1 MCTSTHSGQ
10 ETVDLNG
17 VRSILSKFS
26 FACSSPGCSSPAET
40 VNVLK
45 SHRTQDLGKVHKK
58 YDNSIYIYIYIH
70 VYVHVHVHVYVY
82 VYVYVYTCMYMYIYI
97 IIINYTYTLAHEHI
111 PQTSNQATVRVQN
124 YPSTASEVLSF
135 EVLGASPLGDF
146 QLARFWLPG
155 VIKHG
160 HLWSL
165 GQNLSNS
172 TSLLENS
179 WEQHYFNN
187 LESFNYT
194 IPVFWTSSF

>member
-58 YDNSIYIYIYIH
+58 YDNSRYIYI
-70 VYVHVHVHVYVY
+70 
-82 VYVYVYTCMYMYIYI
+82 CMYMYIY
-97 IIINYTYTLAHEHI
+97 NYTYTLAHEHV

-160 HLWSL
+160 HL
-165 GQNLSNS
+165 
-172 TSLLENS
+172 
-179 WEQHYFNN
+179 
-187 LESFNYT
+187 
-194 IPVFWTSSF
+194 